1 MSIFQVLDSLLYIL
15 FASDDTPTKS
25 EFNLALC
32 LWLKFILIGQG
43 SGLLILED
51 CLLELLLLVIALSL
65 EQVQKVLIFVLH
77 MALYFSQPV
86 NRVVDV
92 THIEEE
98 LSYSQTYLLPTK
110 VFINLTDSH
119 KVTQAL
125 LSVVPR

>member
-1 MSIFQVLDSLLYIL
+1 MLDSLLYIL

-25 EFNLALC
+25 EFDLALC
-32 LWLKFILIGQG
+32 FWLKFILVGQG
-43 SGLLILED
+43 SGLLILKD
-51 CLLELLLLVIALSL
+51 CLLELLLLVVTLSL

-77 MALYFSQPV
+77 MAFYFSQPV
-86 NRVVDV
+86 NRVVNV
-92 THIEEE
+92 THIEEQ

>member
-51 CLLELLLLVIALSL
+51 CLLELLLLVITLSL

-110 VFINLTDSH
+110 VFIDLTDSH
-119 KVTQAL
+119 KVIQAL
-125 LSVVPR
+125 RSVVPL